1 MNDEEF
7 QKWLKA
13 AEGSELLKY
22 KTDDRQREE
31 MIDDELASRV
41 GVNAI
46 AMSNTLF
53 SFLHD
58 ITSGE
63 ED

>member
-13 AEGSELLKY
+13 AKGSELLKY

-58 ITSGE
+58 MTSGE